1 MSATIASVLLVFLVV
16 SLTQPHLLDSRAA
29 KPRHTHL
36 LDSRAAKPRLT
47 HLLDSRAVKPRHTH
61 LLDSR
66 AATVRRPSSSLTIP
80 YQCWTSTR
88 PLLEVT
94 TLLYQEHG
102 TAHWIR
108 WVHIKNPTFKVFWDT
123 LELLLLPLWSSGH
136 GSQEVLYCICWHGL

>member
-16 SLTQPHLLDSRAA
+16 SLTQPPLLDSRAA

-36 LDSRAAKPRLT
+36 LDSRAAKPRHT
-47 HLLDSRAVKPRHTH
+47 HLLNSRAVKPRHTH

-94 TLLYQEHG
+94 TVIPESQTMLIPIII
-102 TAHWIR
+102 HWTGCPR
-108 WVHIKNPTFKVFWDT
+108 
-123 LELLLLPLWSSGH
+123 
-136 GSQEVLYCICWHGL
+136 CIQCTTHEMDASL